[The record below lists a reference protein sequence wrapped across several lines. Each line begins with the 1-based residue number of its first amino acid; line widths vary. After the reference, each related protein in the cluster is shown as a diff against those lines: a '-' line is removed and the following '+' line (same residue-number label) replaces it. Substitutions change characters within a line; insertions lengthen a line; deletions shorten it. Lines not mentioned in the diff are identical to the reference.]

1 MKNTILILLISLNS
15 LCYSQNIS
23 FNQGTIKNEEYFT
36 ELQFEYINGKI
47 ILPVK
52 INNKTYKFLL
62 DTGAPNCLTK
72 NLNNA
77 LNPEILQK
85 ISVSDANK
93 NKSIMNVVK
102 IPELEIGNIIFLN
115 SVALSSNDDKNLVFD
130 CFSIDGFIGSNM
142 LRNSIIQIDTKNKIL
157 RITNNKEKL
166 DFNKKSGIKLSLIGN
181 QSSPYIWLNMKDK
194 KTAKEQVL
202 LDTGMKGFYDI
213 SNRNYNLLKK
223 ENIIKIINIGN
234 GTKDISLFGNSNI
247 NEQLRLI
254 IPEINIS
261 NSIFYNISTTTTN
274 DSNSRIGVDLF
285 EYGVGTIDFIN
296 KKFYFDN
303 FNENSIDLKEKLI
316 GFSPTIIEN
325 KLSIGIVW
333 DENLKDKMHTGDEII
348 ELNGT
353 NYENYNICDL
363 ISKKSIFKDIVI
375 KEIIVK
381 TKSGELKKINL

>member
-1 MKNTILILLISLNS
+1 MKNIIQILLICLSS
-15 LCYSQNIS
+15 LCYSQNIN
-23 FNQGTIKNEEYFT
+23 FNQGTIKNKEYFT

-52 INNKTYKFLL
+52 INNKTYNFLL

-72 NLNNA
+72 YLNTA

-166 DFNKKSGIKLSLIGN
+166 NFNKKSGIKLSLIGN
-181 QSSPYIWLNMKDK
+181 QSSPYIWLNIKDK

-213 SNRNYNLLKK
+213 SNRNYNLLKN
-223 ENIIKIINIGN
+223 ENIIKIINTGN

-247 NEQLRLI
+247 NEQLRLL

>member
-1 MKNTILILLISLNS
+1 MKNTILILLLSLNS
-15 LCYSQNIS
+15 LCYSQNIN

-36 ELQFEYINGKI
+36 ELQFEYVNGKI
-47 ILPVK
+47 ILPIK

-62 DTGAPNCLTK
+62 DTGAPNIITK
-72 NLNNA
+72 NLNTV

-85 ISVSDANK
+85 INVSDANK
-93 NKSIMNVVK
+93 NISIMNVLK
-102 IPELEIGNIIFLN
+102 IPDLEIGNIIFEN
-115 SVALSSNDDKNLVFD
+115 SVVLSSNDDKNLVFD

-166 DFNKKSGIKLSLIGN
+166 NFNKKSGIKLSLIGN
-181 QSSPYIWLNMKDK
+181 QSNPYIWLNIKDK
-194 KTAKEQVL
+194 KSAKEQVL

-213 SNRNYNLLKK
+213 SNRNYNLLKN

-234 GTKDISLFGNSNI
+234 GTKDIGLFGNSNI
-247 NEQLRLI
+247 NEQLRLL

-261 NSIFYNISTTTTN
+261 NSIFYNITTTTTN
-274 DSNSRIGVDLF
+274 DNNSRIGIDLF
-285 EYGVGTIDFIN
+285 EYGIGTIDFID

-316 GFSPTIIEN
+316 GFSPTIMEN

-333 DENLKDKMHTGDEII
+333 DENLKDKIQTGDEII

-353 NYENYNICDL
+353 NYENYKICDL
-363 ISKKSIFKDIVI
+363 ISKKSVFKDIVI
-375 KEIIVK
+375 KEITVK

>member
-15 LCYSQNIS
+15 LCYSQNIN

-72 NLNNA
+72 NLNTA
-77 LNPEILQK
+77 LNLEIIQK

-166 DFNKKSGIKLSLIGN
+166 NFNKKSGIKLSLIGN

-234 GTKDISLFGNSNI
+234 GTKDISLFGNSNM
-247 NEQLRLI
+247 NEQLRLL

-353 NYENYNICDL
+353 NYEKYNICDL

>member
-1 MKNTILILLISLNS
+1 MKNTILILLLSLNS
-15 LCYSQNIS
+15 LCYSQNIN

-36 ELQFEYINGKI
+36 ELQFEYVNGKI
-47 ILPVK
+47 ILPIK

-62 DTGAPNCLTK
+62 DTGAPNIITK
-72 NLNNA
+72 NLNTV

-85 ISVSDANK
+85 INVSDANK
-93 NKSIMNVVK
+93 NISIMNVLK
-102 IPELEIGNIIFLN
+102 IPDLEIGNIIFEN
-115 SVALSSNDDKNLVFD
+115 SVVLSSNDDKNLVFD

-166 DFNKKSGIKLSLIGN
+166 NFNKKSGIKLSLIGN
-181 QSSPYIWLNMKDK
+181 QSSPYIWLNIKDK
-194 KTAKEQVL
+194 KSAKEQVL

-213 SNRNYNLLKK
+213 SNRNYNLLKN

-234 GTKDISLFGNSNI
+234 GTKDIGLFGNSNI
-247 NEQLRLI
+247 NEQLRLL

-261 NSIFYNISTTTTN
+261 NSIFYNITTTTTN
-274 DSNSRIGVDLF
+274 DNNSRIGIDLF
-285 EYGVGTIDFIN
+285 EYGIGTIDFID

-316 GFSPTIIEN
+316 GFSPTIMEN

-333 DENLKDKMHTGDEII
+333 DENLKDKIQTGDEII

-353 NYENYNICDL
+353 NYENYKICDL
-363 ISKKSIFKDIVI
+363 ISKKSVFKNIVI
-375 KEIIVK
+375 KEITVK

>member
-1 MKNTILILLISLNS
+1 MKNTILILLLSLNS
-15 LCYSQNIS
+15 LCYSQNIN

-36 ELQFEYINGKI
+36 ELQFEYVNGKI
-47 ILPVK
+47 ILPIK

-62 DTGAPNCLTK
+62 DTGAPNIITK
-72 NLNNA
+72 NLNTV

-85 ISVSDANK
+85 INVSDANK
-93 NKSIMNVVK
+93 NISMMNVVK
-102 IPELEIGNIIFLN
+102 IPDLEIGNIIFEN
-115 SVALSSNDDKNLVFD
+115 SVVLSSNDDKNLVFD

-166 DFNKKSGIKLSLIGN
+166 NFNKKSGIKLSLIGN
-181 QSSPYIWLNMKDK
+181 QSNPYIWLNIKDK
-194 KTAKEQVL
+194 KSAKEQVL

-213 SNRNYNLLKK
+213 SNRNYNLLKN

-234 GTKDISLFGNSNI
+234 GTKDIGLFGNSNI
-247 NEQLRLI
+247 NEQLRLL

-261 NSIFYNISTTTTN
+261 NSIFYNITTTTTN
-274 DSNSRIGVDLF
+274 DNNSRIGIDLF
-285 EYGVGTIDFIN
+285 EYGIGTIDFID

-316 GFSPTIIEN
+316 GFSPTIMEN

-333 DENLKDKMHTGDEII
+333 DENLKDKIQTGDEII

-353 NYENYNICDL
+353 NYENYKICDL
-363 ISKKSIFKDIVI
+363 ISKKSVFKDIVI
-375 KEIIVK
+375 KEITVK

>member
-1 MKNTILILLISLNS
+1 MKNTILILLLSLNS
-15 LCYSQNIS
+15 LCYSQNIN

-36 ELQFEYINGKI
+36 ELQFEYVNGKI
-47 ILPVK
+47 ILPIK

-62 DTGAPNCLTK
+62 DTGAPNIITK
-72 NLNNA
+72 NLNTV

-85 ISVSDANK
+85 INVSDANK
-93 NKSIMNVVK
+93 NISIMNVLK
-102 IPELEIGNIIFLN
+102 IPDLEIGNIIFEN
-115 SVALSSNDDKNLVFD
+115 SVVLSSNDDKNLVFD

-166 DFNKKSGIKLSLIGN
+166 NFNKKSGIKLSLIGN
-181 QSSPYIWLNMKDK
+181 QSSPYIWLNIKDK
-194 KTAKEQVL
+194 KSAKEQVL

-213 SNRNYNLLKK
+213 SNRNYNLLKN

-234 GTKDISLFGNSNI
+234 GTKDIGLFGNSNI
-247 NEQLRLI
+247 NEQLRLL

-261 NSIFYNISTTTTN
+261 NSIFYNITTTTTN
-274 DSNSRIGVDLF
+274 DNNSRIGIDLF
-285 EYGVGTIDFIN
+285 EYGRGTIDFID

-316 GFSPTIIEN
+316 GFSPTIMEN

-333 DENLKDKMHTGDEII
+333 DENLKDKIQTGDEII

-353 NYENYNICDL
+353 NYENYKICDL
-363 ISKKSIFKDIVI
+363 ISKKSVFKDIVI
-375 KEIIVK
+375 KEITVK